1 MFIKAFSNKKGMTLV
16 EMILAISISIVV
28 VMVLLVSSINGL
40 KYAAEI
46 RRKQRAQAETDYL
59 INKLAYWTRQGK
71 QINASASQLE
81 ITLKDDS
88 KKVFRKNAQ
97 NEIILDNVN
106 QSGSVTN
113 SETITNNIRITNPEL
128 FTLKDYSVKIYFL
141 VNSDFEVKTI
151 LAQRNF

>member
-1 MFIKAFSNKKGMTLV
+1 MTLV

-46 RRKQRAQAETDYL
+46 RRKQRAQAEVDYL

-71 QINASASQLE
+71 QLSASASQLE

-88 KKVFRKNAQ
+88 KKVFRKNTE
-97 NEIILDNVN
+97 NEIILDSVN

-113 SETITNNIRITNPEL
+113 SEIITNNIRITNPEL
-128 FTLKDYSVKIYFL
+128 FTLKDYSVKLYF
-141 VNSDFEVKTI
+141 VINSDFEVKTV